1 MPGFDPEKYALS
13 GSEDSAQIAIFGWAA
28 LPEIKEKYPE
38 LKWLFAIPNGGFRTK
53 AGAGKLKA
61 MGVKAGVP
69 DIMLPIKRGMWAGLI
84 IELKKPKLDG
94 RAKGKTSDKQ
104 NIWIAHFQSEGYGA
118 AVCHGFLEAR
128 EMLIKYL
135 EYEGE

>member
-1 MPGFDPEKYALS
+1 MFDPEKYALS
-13 GSEDSAQIAIFGWAA
+13 GSEDASQIAIFGWAA

-61 MGVKAGVP
+61 MGVKAGFP
-69 DIMLPIKRGMWAGLI
+69 DIGLLIRRGEYAGI
-84 IELKKPKLDG
+84 FVELKKPKIDG
-94 RAKGKTSDKQ
+94 RVKGKPSPEQLVWGKHLQ
-104 NIWIAHFQSEGYGA
+104 EQGFGFVI
-118 AVCHGFLEAR
+118 CHGFLEAR

-135 EYEGE
+135 EYGKE